1 MAVAAEALWKHK
13 PTKPISSKVPYYLF
27 VFFFLLVVMSI
38 VLLAETQGLLQQ
50 QQNDLVI
57 WSEAHQEKW
66 ATNDHDCSPN
76 HYTKKNLTPHTQP
89 EPGLPGGQSIFRFI
103 VYISTRDHCCEYTDI
118 FPFSPLL
125 FIFSITFLIS
135 FDLII

>member
-50 QQNDLVI
+50 LQNDLVI

-66 ATNDHDCSPN
+66 ATSDHDCSPN
-76 HYTKKNLTPHTQP
+76 HYTKKKNPPHA
-89 EPGLPGGQSIFRFI
+89 S
-103 VYISTRDHCCEYTDI
+103 YTARARAAWRAI
-118 FPFSPLL
+118 YK
-125 FIFSITFLIS
+125 ITMGETS
-135 FDLII
+135 Y